1 MLTLVGEILSYRNN
15 RCYYHHHHHHL
26 CQSTWVSHHT
36 SFANAPK
43 RSSRLRHSN
52 VSRGY
57 RNKTTTK
64 QRQNN
69 GQNNDKTLRERLQ
82 LANGRRFSWLLKD
95 AVEGGGV
102 IAAPA
107 HAFCPP
113 FTPSPPL
120 RPSSRCLPPAR
131 LPPTPFFHPS
141 CSCSTL
147 PSANANSAGLS
158 GSSSGSCGA

>member
-1 MLTLVGEILSYRNN
+1 MGKPPHIFRQ
-15 RCYYHHHHHHL
+15 R
-26 CQSTWVSHHT
+26 
-36 SFANAPK
+36 PK
-43 RSSRLRHSN
+43 ALEPTEALQHQSRL
-52 VSRGY
+52 
-57 RNKTTTK
+57 
-64 QRQNN
+64 Q
-69 GQNNDKTLRERLQ
+69 GQNNDKTTGITTDKPTRKKTKTKNNNGETLCERLR

-102 IAAPA
+102 IVAPA

-131 LPPTPFFHPS
+131 LPPAPFFHPS

-158 GSSSGSCGA
+158 GSSSGSYGA